1 MSPPDYDANLA
12 PTPSLTREFEATPGY
27 HETHVRAA
35 FKACYS
41 KAVEEIVKDIAPAD
55 FRCLFFSTKEDFFV
69 RTSQRGSNMQGGT
82 RTVAGA
88 VAGTHSQKGS
98 SPCLRSNFVGSLMV
112 FEKVLNVQFIAVGFV
127 DIWAEIPF
135 AGVE

>member
-1 MSPPDYDANLA
+1 M
-12 PTPSLTREFEATPGY
+12 
-27 HETHVRAA
+27 
-35 FKACYS
+35 
-41 KAVEEIVKDIAPAD
+41 
-55 FRCLFFSTKEDFFV
+55 
-69 RTSQRGSNMQGGT
+69 
-82 RTVAGA
+82 
-88 VAGTHSQKGS
+88 GS